1 MKYVVLVANK
11 SKVYSDLEWA
21 KECARRDSI
30 VNFRTSVF
38 EGSEVVAK
46 YEWGKE
52 LFALK

>member
-11 SKVYSDLEWA
+11 TKVYSDLEWA

-38 EGSEVVAK
+38 EGSEVIAK

>member
-11 SKVYSDLEWA
+11 SKAYSDLEWA
-21 KECARRDSI
+21 KECAKRDSL
-30 VNFRTSVF
+30 VSFRATVF